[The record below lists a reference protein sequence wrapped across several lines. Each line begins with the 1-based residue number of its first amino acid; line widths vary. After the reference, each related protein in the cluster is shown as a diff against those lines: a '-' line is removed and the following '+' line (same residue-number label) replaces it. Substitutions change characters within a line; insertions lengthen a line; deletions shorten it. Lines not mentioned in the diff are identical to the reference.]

1 LFSPH
6 ILSAPLSFF
15 VNLLDADALKAV
27 IYFFPFFPFFF
38 AFFDRLL
45 SPFRDIPL
53 CFAIISSFSQV

>member
-1 LFSPH
+1 M
-6 ILSAPLSFF
+6 PLSSEPSIS
-15 VNLLDADALKAV
+15 VSLLDADALKAV

-53 CFAIISSFSQV
+53 CFAIISSSSQV